1 MWRQAAQSWSTRLAF
16 LQAALWWS
24 EFQAAA
30 IYTFDTFDT
39 FTARPMHPPDILP
52 LLVPQRL
59 LVVGAPLCLSWYLS
73 QPAHCFTTSVIPIQ
87 PTQSAQPERHVL
99 LRAVDSV
106 ADELAMMARAVYLLL
121 LFMPAAVTA
130 PLCMMLEWRR
140 RDWLHLMRWTLERAG
155 ALILAATLTSKPH
168 QPTMCDRAANEP
180 LLV

>member
-1 MWRQAAQSWSTRLAF
+1 MLRVDMQSGAHDWHFCRPHFGGASFKPRQSTHSTHSTQSLPDRCTL
-16 LQAALWWS
+16 L
-24 EFQAAA
+24 
-30 IYTFDTFDT
+30 TFCK
-39 FTARPMHPPDILP
+39 I
-52 LLVPQRL
+52 PQRL